1 MKESAVREKGWRR
14 GGARWALV
22 AAGLGAA
29 LFMSVAGALAQED
42 FTFEGSGYGHGVGLS
57 QWGARGQALADPE
70 KSGEDIAAFY
80 YPGSEAASLS
90 DLDLPN
96 DRLTGL
102 TNPLW
107 VNLVSE
113 VTILEFTAVGGPLE
127 LCHAGDDSGP
137 CPKPERPQDGER
149 WEFRRLRRGEC
160 AFFKDGEQQG
170 NSGDCRASVSWP
182 EADGVIVRHG
192 ENRIKPCL
200 IPARLECEY
209 RYGTL
214 RMRDDPREVGFHVLL
229 SLPLE
234 DYLKGVNEIR
244 WVEPGVNEA
253 LVIAARTYSVFR
265 FFQQE
270 LQPRPPDPESDPGI
284 GIGRKDHCW
293 CHLYDNTRDMVYI
306 GYAKEGLSG
315 GDAWQNAVASTA
327 GRVLT
332 YDGEGADRVT
342 KGGVIQAFFSTS
354 SGGLTNS
361 NVYGFFTEWDGRQP
375 RVNQWPYLS
384 SVADPWSVGEDLN
397 NPHARWSKVVSAS
410 TIARLLGW
418 DEVTDATL
426 VTVPTVQGPAT
437 VRFDGSDGDQDVTI
451 SVAGAWLDTTLG
463 LKSSVVTAID
473 GESPDPPPVA
483 EDPPA
488 ETPPAEEPTAEEPP
502 AETPPAPDDGEEP
515 APDDGEEPGGDDP
528 APDDGEEPVPDDG
541 EEPAPD
547 DGEEPVPDDGEEPA
561 PDDGEEPGGGET
573 PGEDEPDPGEEEPPP
588 TRFADVSASEHARAI
603 EEIAEQGI
611 TLGCGDGNYCPN
623 EPVTRGEMATFLTRV
638 LSLPRFDSLDGLWRF
653 QDVNPDH
660 THSESIYAIA
670 NAQLTD
676 GCQDGTTYCPDQP
689 VTRAVMADFL
699 ARALELDVENV
710 ETGHFADVPDG
721 YPLER
726 QIAAI
731 AFREITRGCRDGTDY
746 CPDQPVTRG
755 QMATFLARAFIWD

>member
-1 MKESAVREKGWRR
+1 MNESTGGEKRRRR
-14 GGARWALV
+14 GAARWVSV

-29 LFMSVAGALAQED
+29 AVLLLAAGAGAQED

-70 KSGEDIAAFY
+70 KPGEEIAAFY
-80 YPGSEAASLS
+80 YPGSQAASLA

-102 TNPLW
+102 QNPLW

-113 VTILEFTAVGGPLE
+113 VTILEFTAVGGPLQ
-127 LCHAGDDSGP
+127 LCHAGDGSGP
-137 CPKPERPQDGER
+137 CPKPEQPQEGER
-149 WEFRRLRRGEC
+149 WQFRRLSRGVC
-160 AFFKDGEQQG
+160 AFFTGGEQQG
-170 NSGDCRASVSWP
+170 ESGDCRASVSWP
-182 EADGVIVRHG
+182 EADGVVVRHG
-192 ENRIKPCL
+192 EGRIKPCL
-200 IPARLECEY
+200 IPASMECEY

-214 RMRDDPREVGFHVLL
+214 RMRDDPSEVGFHVLL

-244 WVEPGVNEA
+244 WTEPGVNEA
-253 LVIAARTYSVFR
+253 LVIAARTYAAFR
-265 FFQQE
+265 FFQQDV
-270 LQPRPPDPESDPGI
+270 QPRPPDPESDPGI
-284 GIGRKDHCW
+284 GRSRQDHCW

-306 GYAKEGLSG
+306 GWAKEGLSG
-315 GDAWQNAVASTA
+315 GEAWQEAVASTA

-332 YDGEGADRVT
+332 YSGEGAERVT

-361 NVYGFFTEWDGRQP
+361 NVYGFFTEWNGRQP
-375 RVNQWPYLS
+375 RVNQWPYLT

-397 NPHARWSKVVSAS
+397 NPHAQWSKVVSAS

-426 VTVPTVQGPAT
+426 VTAPTVRGPAT
-437 VRFDGSDGDQDVTI
+437 VRFDGRDNDREVTI

-463 LKSSVVTAID
+463 LKSSVVLAID
-473 GESPDPPPVA
+473 GESPDPPPADEVPA
-483 EDPPA
+483 EQPPA
-488 ETPPAEEPTAEEPP
+488 DEEEPEPDGG
-502 AETPPAPDDGEEP
+502 EQPAPDEGEEP
-515 APDDGEEPGGDDP
+515 GEGEQPAPDEGEDPEEEEQPGEGEEPDGEEPGE
-528 APDDGEEPVPDDG
+528 GEPGEG
-541 EEPAPD
+541 EEPA
-547 DGEEPVPDDGEEPA
+547 
-561 PDDGEEPGGGET
+561 

-603 EEIAEQGI
+603 EEIAARGV
-611 TLGCGDGNYCPN
+611 TVGCGDGRNFCPN
-623 EPVTRGEMATFLTRV
+623 DPVSRGEMAAFLTRV
-638 LSLPRFDSLDGLWRF
+638 LNLPRFDSVDGLWRF

-670 NAQLTD
+670 NAGLTD
-676 GCQDGTTYCPDQP
+676 GCQGGTTYCPDQP

-699 ARALELDVENV
+699 ARALELDTEEV
-710 ETGHFADVPDG
+710 ETGHFSDVPDG
-721 YPLER
+721 HPLER

-731 AFREITRGCRDGTDY
+731 AYREITRGCGDGSKY
-746 CPDQPVTRG
+746 CPEQSVTRG